1 MVTRA
6 SNSKG
11 EVPPDEGAST
21 EPSTITP
28 SLLLATARA
37 LASRL
42 DREAGAVVQL
52 AAIPMRGSSATNY
65 GGYLYIQLRDPS
77 VSNVTISGK
86 LPDNLQGKVEWDQET
101 VFSGVVEY
109 EARRGGIEPQFR
121 IGSIKGLGA
130 ARRLNK
136 EDLRTKWKA
145 EIERPKVDPEVALA
159 GPKPMIGIV
168 APSTGVALQD
178 IRAQLLEGEPEVDLQ
193 VREASMTT
201 PEAVVQAVR
210 ETALNVDL
218 LVLTRG
224 GGQGLDDLDTDALIQ
239 AVVQSP
245 VPTVVAVGHA
255 IDNLVLEDVACKS
268 FPTPTAFGAWLHA
281 ALGRKRAKAL
291 DEAKAK
297 EVKEQGGLAKTNAEL
312 VTANQKLT
320 ETVKALTQD
329 ADARSKAQAQV
340 MADNR
345 SLTAM
350 VTTLSQDV
358 VAKSQEMSRMQAQ
371 MVQLSAVQPS
381 ADVER
386 LRTTVFWL
394 KVGVAGLSVGLGITV
409 VLLALGV

>member
-121 IGSIKGLGA
+121 IGSIKGLGT

-145 EIERPKVDPEVALA
+145 EIERPKVDPETALA
-159 GPKPMIGIV
+159 GPKPRVGVV

-178 IRAQLLEGEPEVDLQ
+178 IRAQLLDGEPEVDLQ
-193 VREASMTT
+193 VREVSMAS
-201 PEAVVQAVR
+201 PEAVAQAVS
-210 ETALNVDL
+210 ETGPFVDL

-224 GGQGLDDLDTDALIQ
+224 GGQGVDDLDASVLIQ
-239 AVVQSP
+239 ALVQSP
-245 VPTVVAVGHA
+245 VPTIVAVGHA
-255 IDNLVLEDVACKS
+255 VDNLVLEDVACKS

-281 ALGRKRAKAL
+281 ALGRKRAQIL

-312 VTANQKLT
+312 VVANQKLT
-320 ETVKALTQD
+320 ETVKVLSQD
-329 ADARSKAQAQV
+329 AEARQKVQAQV
-340 MADNR
+340 LADNK

-350 VTTLSQDV
+350 VTSLSQDM
-358 VAKSQEMSRMQAQ
+358 VAKSQEMNRLQAQ
-371 MVQLSAVQPS
+371 VVQLSAARPS
-381 ADVER
+381 ADVES
-386 LRTTVFWL
+386 LRTIVFWL
-394 KVGVAGLSVGLGITV
+394 KVGVAGLAVGLVIAILLV
-409 VLLALGV
+409 VAGV